1 MEIIFSSTTDPLRR
15 PAACQICQFKSSTMI
30 CLSRFFTQVQ
40 SYFAVWKAK
49 DYEWGSICKRSRAI
63 IDGGRVWN
71 LASGIKVRVFLLF
84 PPVETTATQLFHD
97 VRWPQVYVLFTV
109 DCHLSRRGLVI
120 SNRSQLS
127 PGVSCILDPPQRCPW
142 RGVQNVEWVD
152 GWPANQLLAV
162 FSLSLNLDLSLCLDD
177 FYFGSPWKP
186 TKSRK
191 ERLLL
196 LSGLLDIPSCL
207 CFPPH
212 RTVAAKHHF

>member
-1 MEIIFSSTTDPLRR
+1 MPITSSPCFPNGDALICSSIVSRNLAKRLSRTLTNQSLRVCVCVRGGEVWESISACMQIAKDAPRQIAVMEIISSSTTDPLRR

-97 VRWPQVYVLFTV
+97 VWFMRDNQKIIWFIVLSGVCFSHSLRCAF
-109 DCHLSRRGLVI
+109 DRRFM
-120 SNRSQLS
+120 
-127 PGVSCILDPPQRCPW
+127 C
-142 RGVQNVEWVD
+142 
-152 GWPANQLLAV
+152 
-162 FSLSLNLDLSLCLDD
+162 FSL
-177 FYFGSPWKP
+177 W
-186 TKSRK
+186 
-191 ERLLL
+191 
-196 LSGLLDIPSCL
+196 
-207 CFPPH
+207 
-212 RTVAAKHHF
+212 TVICHVVAL